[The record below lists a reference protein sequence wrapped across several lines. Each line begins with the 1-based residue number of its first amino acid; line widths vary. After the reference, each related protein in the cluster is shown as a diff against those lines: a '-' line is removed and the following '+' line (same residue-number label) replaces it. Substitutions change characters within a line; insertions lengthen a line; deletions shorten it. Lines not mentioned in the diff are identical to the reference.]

1 MRVRHTDYC
10 TCFYDDETQSV
21 VFWDEIKDVKIRS
34 IKVKDKA
41 QAKKIMLEYIDSAP
55 ERTICQA
62 LDLHLLKER

>member
-10 TCFYDDETQSV
+10 TCFYDDETQYV

-34 IKVKDKA
+34 VKVKDKD

-55 ERTICQA
+55 AGKICQA
-62 LDLHLLKER
+62 LDLRLLKEK

>member
-1 MRVRHTDYC
+1 MRVRHTYYC

-34 IKVKDKA
+34 VKVKDKA

-55 ERTICQA
+55 AGTICQA
-62 LDLHLLKER
+62 LDLHLLKEK